1 MGPAADLANSGAAEN
16 PVNGRLAGED
26 SLVRSVPMRPS
37 RDLFFE
43 DFAVGQRFETE
54 GMAVSEADIVAFARQ
69 FDPQYFHLDPVAA
82 AKSAFGGLVASGLH
96 TLSLTMRLFFEL
108 NLWERAIVGS
118 PGLEHVRWLIPLRP
132 GDTIRSTVE
141 ISAVKRSRSKPD
153 RGVIS
158 TAHRALNQHDQ
169 VIFTMTCLHLV
180 LARAPG

>member
-1 MGPAADLANSGAAEN
+1 
-16 PVNGRLAGED
+16 
-26 SLVRSVPMRPS
+26 MRPS

-43 DFAVGQRFETE
+43 DFAVGQHFETE
-54 GMAVSEADIVAFARQ
+54 AVAVSEAEIIAFARQ
-69 FDPQYFHLDPVAA
+69 FDPQYFHLDPAAA

-118 PGLEHVRWLIPLRP
+118 PGLEHVRFLMPLRP

-169 VIFTMTCLHLV
+169 VIFTMTCLHMV
-180 LARAPG
+180 LARNAD

>member
-1 MGPAADLANSGAAEN
+1 
-16 PVNGRLAGED
+16 
-26 SLVRSVPMRPS
+26 MRPS

-43 DFAVGQRFETE
+43 DFAVGQRYETE
-54 GMAVSEADIVAFARQ
+54 AVAVTEADIIGFARQ
-69 FDPQYFHLDPVAA
+69 FDPQYFHLDPEAA
-82 AKSAFGGLVASGLH
+82 AKSSFGGLVASGLH

-108 NLWERAIVGS
+108 NLWERAIIGS
-118 PGLEHVRWLIPLRP
+118 PGLEHVRFLMPLRP

-169 VIFTMTCLHLV
+169 VIFTMSCLHMV
-180 LARAPG
+180 LARSAG

>member
-1 MGPAADLANSGAAEN
+1 
-16 PVNGRLAGED
+16 
-26 SLVRSVPMRPS
+26 MRPS

-43 DFAVGQRFETE
+43 DFAVGQRYETE
-54 GMAVSEADIVAFARQ
+54 AVALTEADIIGFARQ
-69 FDPQYFHLDPVAA
+69 FDPQYFHLDPEAA
-82 AKSAFGGLVASGLH
+82 AKSSFGGLVASGLH

-108 NLWERAIVGS
+108 NLWERAIIGS
-118 PGLEHVRWLIPLRP
+118 PGLEHVRFLMPLRP

-169 VIFTMTCLHLV
+169 VIFTMTCLHMV
-180 LARAPG
+180 LARGAG

>member
-1 MGPAADLANSGAAEN
+1 MTDGP
-16 PVNGRLAGED
+16 RI
-26 SLVRSVPMRPS
+26 RPS
-37 RDLFFE
+37 RDLFLE

-54 GMAVSEADIVAFARQ
+54 AVTVTEADIVAFARQ
-69 FDPQYFHLDPVAA
+69 FDPQYFHLDAALA

-132 GDTIRSTVE
+132 GDTLRSTVE

-153 RGVIS
+153 RGIVS
-158 TAHRALNQHDQ
+158 TAHRAFNQHDQ

-180 LARAPG
+180 LARGTG